1 MAINLQ
7 VTLLAKY
14 RLGSIPPLDL
24 SIYLRQK
31 ETTFPFSS
39 PFSQRSQWPETAQG
53 EARNQELDS
62 GFLCERQELATQA
75 IHVLPQQVYTAG
87 GWCPDASRSTQ
98 QTAGVQN
105 HSLEV
110 NSGIPVWNTD
120 RRQFQN
126 LSQQADCIFPDF
138 FLTHQL

>member
-87 GWCPDASRSTQ
+87 GWCPGASRSIQ
-98 QTAGVQN
+98 QTAGVQTLAGL
-105 HSLEV
+105 HS
-110 NSGIPVWNTD
+110 
-120 RRQFQN
+120 RR
-126 LSQQADCIFPDF
+126 LVSRTTAWK
-138 FLTHQL
+138 